1 MEALFDIKDGTSLEE
16 LKNTYDGKRERYL
29 REKKSTSAKPRIRLL
44 QDKIDRLDSAY
55 NKYLKKVEEEEQNS
69 AKSQNL
75 VSQTETADES
85 RGLNAEPQIFQSPD
99 SMQKK
104 IKIYPI
110 LSVNGHLI
118 ENEKMG
124 KLCFLVG
131 EKETYIKKEGFF
143 EVSPGEWEIQLR
155 SKKYTPW
162 NTLLNVQS
170 GHQVPLMINL
180 TEVTKRVKIDIS
192 PKVEFSIFLNKSE
205 IQKTLEDDY
214 RIPAYKENIITI
226 RSKGFKDYNLSLIPG
241 SSEDERLQVILDPL
255 PENADIVKARFPFML
270 KHIQSGE
277 KITILKGNSFSFG
290 RSKTSCIKLSLKN
303 QQGLPA
309 DELFISRNHLT
320 VQIEDGKFYIEDQ
333 SSNGTF
339 LNGGKVNSKK
349 AIPINELIE
358 IGIFHPGENKVL
370 IKKILFVHE
379 VKMSSKSGSK
389 MHQYFISIYNNDKDQ
404 KQISHILMPESFAE
418 LRENKEKVSLWISSI
433 MKVISTPGSMDLN
446 EPNHWEKQS

>member
-1 MEALFDIKDGTSLEE
+1 MEALLDIKDGTSLEE
-16 LKNTYDGKRERYL
+16 LKKAYDGKRQRYL

-55 NKYLKKVEEEEQNS
+55 NKYLKKVEGEEQNS
-69 AKSQNL
+69 AKSENL
-75 VSQTETADES
+75 VSQTEIADES
-85 RGLNAEPQIFQSPD
+85 RGLNTETQVFQSPD
-99 SMQKK
+99 SLQK

-124 KLCFLVG
+124 KLCFSVG
-131 EKETYIKKEGFF
+131 KKETYIEKEGFF
-143 EVSPGEWEIQLR
+143 EVSPGEWEIKLKN
-155 SKKYTPW
+155 KKFTSW
-162 NTLLNVQS
+162 KTMLNVQS
-170 GHQVPLMINL
+170 GYQAPLMINL

-192 PKVEFSIFLNKSE
+192 PRVEFNIFLNKSE

-214 RIPAYKENIITI
+214 RIPVYKENKITI
-226 RSKGFKDYNLSLIPG
+226 RSKGFKDYHLLLNAG
-241 SSEDERLQVILDPL
+241 SSKDERLQVILKPL
-255 PENADIVKARFPFML
+255 PENADIVKARFPLML
-270 KHIQSGE
+270 KHFQSGK

-290 RSKTSCIKLSLKN
+290 RGKSSCIKLSLKN
-303 QQGLPA
+303 EQGLPT
-309 DELFISRNHLT
+309 DELFISRNHFT
-320 VQIEDGKFYIEDQ
+320 VQIEDERFYIEDQ

-339 LNGGKVNSKK
+339 LNGEKINSKK

-358 IGIFHPGENKVL
+358 IGIFHPVENKVL

-379 VKMSSKSGSK
+379 VKMNSKSGSK
-389 MHQYFISIYNNDKDQ
+389 MHQYFMSVYNNNKGQ

-418 LRENKEKVSLWISSI
+418 LRKNKEKVSLWISSI
-433 MKVISTPGSMDLN
+433 MEVISTPGSIDLN

>member
-1 MEALFDIKDGTSLEE
+1 MEALLDIKDGTSLEE
-16 LKNTYDGKRERYL
+16 LKKAYDGKRQRYL

-55 NKYLKKVEEEEQNS
+55 NKYLKKVEGEEQNS
-69 AKSQNL
+69 AKSENL
-75 VSQTETADES
+75 VSQTEIADES
-85 RGLNAEPQIFQSPD
+85 RGLNTVTQVFQSPD
-99 SMQKK
+99 SLQK

-124 KLCFLVG
+124 KLCFSVG
-131 EKETYIKKEGFF
+131 KKETYIEKEGFF
-143 EVSPGEWEIQLR
+143 EVSPGEWEIKLKN
-155 SKKYTPW
+155 KKFTSW
-162 NTLLNVQS
+162 KTMLNVQS
-170 GHQVPLMINL
+170 GYQAPLMINL

-192 PKVEFSIFLNKSE
+192 PRVEFNIFLNKSE

-214 RIPAYKENIITI
+214 RIPVYKENKITI
-226 RSKGFKDYNLSLIPG
+226 RSKGFKDYHLLLNAG
-241 SSEDERLQVILDPL
+241 SSKDERLQVILKPL
-255 PENADIVKARFPFML
+255 PENADIVQARFPLML
-270 KHIQSGE
+270 KHFQSGK

-290 RSKTSCIKLSLKN
+290 RGKSSCIKLSLKN
-303 QQGLPA
+303 EQGLPT
-309 DELFISRNHLT
+309 DELFISRNHFT
-320 VQIEDGKFYIEDQ
+320 VQIEDERFYIEDQ

-339 LNGGKVNSKK
+339 LNGEKINSKK

-379 VKMSSKSGSK
+379 VKMNSKSGSK
-389 MHQYFISIYNNDKDQ
+389 MHQYFMSVYNNNKGQ

-418 LRENKEKVSLWISSI
+418 LRKNKEKVSLWISSI
-433 MKVISTPGSMDLN
+433 MEVISTPGSIDLN